1 MKQYYKLID
10 EQMVFFHEPL
20 LSNDMQIFNP
30 TEEQIL
36 NEGWIEYVIPEPEP
50 EPIPDPTPE
59 ELLQQAKNAKITEI
73 DAYNDS
79 SNVNHHSGRGPCFGN
94 YNDIQVFADYSNSN
108 CVSVFP
114 CNYKDNSGKG
124 KSIFTGDFNND
135 NSNFRMKDIEVFK
148 VS

>member
-1 MKQYYKLID
+1 MIQVMLIII
-10 EQMVFFHEPL
+10 L
-20 LSNDMQIFNP
+20 
-30 TEEQIL
+30 EEGLALGIKYFL
-36 NEGWIEYVIPEPEP
+36 
-50 EPIPDPTPE
+50 
-59 ELLQQAKNAKITEI
+59 KI
-73 DAYNDS
+73 
-79 SNVNHHSGRGPCFGN
+79 R